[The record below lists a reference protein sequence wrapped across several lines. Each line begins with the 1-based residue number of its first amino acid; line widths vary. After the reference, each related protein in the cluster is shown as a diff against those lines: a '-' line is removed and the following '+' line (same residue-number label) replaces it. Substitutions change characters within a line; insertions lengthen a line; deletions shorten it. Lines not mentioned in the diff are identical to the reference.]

1 MKKFLTVVLMG
12 MFLTAFT
19 PLLIASEMDKGS
31 GMEKGSMADKGSLM
45 DPEVVEE
52 SEPVIEES
60 EPVVEEVTVIS
71 AKVFMEATQEGS
83 EISGTLD
90 LIETGGGVT
99 VVVSLSNVP
108 TSGKHGIHVHAKGSC
123 EDSGKAA
130 GGHFNPASTKHG
142 LLARDG
148 HDNAHTGDMGN
159 ITIDENGDGALV
171 IFLPGIS
178 LSEGE
183 KNIAGKAVIL
193 HQKEDDFGQPTG
205 NAGARVGCGII
216 NLNS

>member
-12 MFLTAFT
+12 MFLTAFA

-45 DPEVVEE
+45 DLEVV
-52 SEPVIEES
+52 EES
-60 EPVVEEVTVIS
+60 EPVVEEVAVIS
-71 AKVFMEATQEGS
+71 ARAFIKATQEGS

-90 LIETGGGVT
+90 LIETGSGVQ

-108 TSGKHGIHVHAKGSC
+108 SSGKHGIHVHAKGSC
-123 EDSGKAA
+123 EDGGKAA

-148 HDNAHTGDMGN
+148 HDNAHTGDIGN
-159 ITIDENGDGALV
+159 ITIDENGDGAL
-171 IFLPGIS
+171 ILFLPGIS
-178 LSEGE
+178 LSGGE

-193 HQKEDDFGQPTG
+193 HEKEDDFGQPTG
-205 NAGARVGCGII
+205 NAGARIGCGII

>member
-1 MKKFLTVVLMG
+1 MG
-12 MFLTAFT
+12 MFLTAFA
-19 PLLIASEMDKGS
+19 PLLIAAEMDKGS

-45 DPEVVEE
+45 DSEVVEE

-60 EPVVEEVTVIS
+60 EPVVEEVSVIS
-71 AKVFMEATQEGS
+71 ARAFIKATQEGS
-83 EISGTLD
+83 EISGILD
-90 LIETGGGVT
+90 LIETGGGVQI
-99 VVVSLSNVP
+99 VVSLFNVP
-108 TSGKHGIHVHAKGSC
+108 TSGKHGIHVHAESSC
-123 EDSGKAA
+123 EDGGKAA
-130 GGHFNPASTKHG
+130 GGHFNPGNTQHG

-159 ITIDENGDGALV
+159 IEIDEDGNGALI
-171 IFLPGIS
+171 IFLSGIS

-193 HQKEDDFGQPTG
+193 HEKEDDFGQPTG